1 MTNLL
6 PEPSGPL
13 KITNEEVV
21 PGSRLKLS
29 LILPTYNERENIV
42 RVIQKITWCLDQI
55 LPKDYELIVVDDN
68 SPDGTWQVAQQQS
81 LRYSSIRVM
90 RREGKRSLSLA
101 VIRGWQVA
109 RGEVLGVIDADLQHP
124 PEIIPRLWKQIEKG
138 KHFVIASRH
147 FEEGGVS
154 DWKFERRLLS
164 RGAQVLGLLVLPGI
178 VGRVSDPMSG
188 FFLVR
193 RDLLAG
199 KILNPIG
206 YKISLEVLARCQPK
220 LIAEVGYVFWER
232 KVGGSKVTWKQYL
245 EYIQHLISLRLSLWS
260 VKRFL
265 RFCLVGLSG
274 VFVDLVIFYFLRE
287 KIRLG
292 LTSSAIVASQIAIM
306 NNFLWNDRWTFGD
319 ISCHQQEWHERWKRF
334 FSFNLVSFSGLILN
348 VITLNLL
355 VNRPG
360 VNEYVAKL
368 GASIAVAVWNFW
380 FNLKLSWKVKRTK

>member
-13 KITNEEVV
+13 KITNEEVA
-21 PGSRLKLS
+21 PASRLKLS
-29 LILPTYNERENIV
+29 LILPTYNERENIT

-68 SPDGTWQVAQQQS
+68 SPDGTWKIAQKQS

-124 PEIIPRLWKQIEKG
+124 PEILPRLWKQIEKG

-147 FEEGGVS
+147 LEGGGVS
-154 DWKFERRLLS
+154 DWNFERRLLS

-193 RDLLAG
+193 RDILAG

-220 LIAEVGYVFWER
+220 LIAEVGYVFLER

-287 KIRLG
+287 KIKLG

-306 NNFLWNDRWTFGD
+306 NNFLW
-319 ISCHQQEWHERWKRF
+319 
-334 FSFNLVSFSGLILN
+334 
-348 VITLNLL
+348 
-355 VNRPG
+355 
-360 VNEYVAKL
+360 
-368 GASIAVAVWNFW
+368 
-380 FNLKLSWKVKRTK
+380 